1 MTVNNN
7 YRITISPNTQ
17 QLNIP
22 IKLDFDNLGK
32 EQGFV
37 EYEDYAINQ
46 VINPA
51 QDFEVTRFPHS
62 FWDENQTKTNINYD
76 FYFFDGS
83 IRLTATTNCN
93 QWNNSYLDNG
103 FDSDE
108 VYYFANSF
116 TNSFFKLDFYDNK
129 SSENQKI
136 YFTVIIP
143 TQQGN
148 KESATVGGDTN
159 SFEAEI
165 KMPQFNL
172 DYVGDKE
179 GFFMYW
185 LKNTDYLDI
194 NEFYFSAKFF
204 NAKTGEFIRM
214 MNQCQGNLPNKTNFN
229 KDYKF
234 YYKCVLDYQNYEYV
248 MYSEDEQGN
257 LTRVGTDSNPIKWYE
272 YVNPQTV

>member
-1 MTVNNN
+1 MTVNN

-22 IKLDFDNLGK
+22 IQLDFDNLGK

-37 EYEDYAINQ
+37 EYEEYAINE
-46 VINPA
+46 VINPT

-62 FWDENQTKTNINYD
+62 FWDENQTKTDINYN
-76 FYFFDGS
+76 FYFFDNS
-83 IRLTATTNCN
+83 IRITATTDCT
-93 QWNNSYLDNG
+93 QWINSYQDEG
-103 FDSDE
+103 FTPDE
-108 VYYFANSF
+108 IYYYSNSF
-116 TNSFFKLDFYDNK
+116 KNSFFKLDFYDNK

-143 TQQGN
+143 TQQGKTEPSYIGNVN
-148 KESATVGGDTN
+148 KLIPVN
-159 SFEAEI
+159 I
-165 KMPQFNL
+165 KKPQFQL

-185 LKNTDYLDI
+185 LKNTDYLNI
-194 NEFYFSAKFF
+194 SNFYMSCKFF

-214 MNQCQGNLPNKTNFN
+214 MNECQGLLTQKFTFN

-234 YYKCVLDYQNYEYV
+234 YYKCVLDYENYEYK

-257 LTRVGTDSNPIKWYE
+257 LTRVGTDTNPINWYE
-272 YVNPQTV
+272 YVNPS